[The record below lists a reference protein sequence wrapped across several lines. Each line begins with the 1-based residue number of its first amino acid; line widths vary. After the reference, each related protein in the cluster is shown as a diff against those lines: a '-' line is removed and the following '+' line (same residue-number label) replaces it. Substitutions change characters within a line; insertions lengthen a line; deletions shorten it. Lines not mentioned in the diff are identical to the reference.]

1 MKQITKTIFLQLCRG
16 SRLIKIQNIDSPAL
30 YESTAYSYLCKDTTV
45 IHKIETRSLKP
56 NGKTT
61 IAYYKEA

>member
-1 MKQITKTIFLQLCRG
+1 MKQITKTNFLQLCKG

-30 YESTAYSYLCKDTTV
+30 YESTAYSYLCKDTSV

-56 NGKTT
+56 KGRTT
-61 IAYYKEA
+61 YKYYVD